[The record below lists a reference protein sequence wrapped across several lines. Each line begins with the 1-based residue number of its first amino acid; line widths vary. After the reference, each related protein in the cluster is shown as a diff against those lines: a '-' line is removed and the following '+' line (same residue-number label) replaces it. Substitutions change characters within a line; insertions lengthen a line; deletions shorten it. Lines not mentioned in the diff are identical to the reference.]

1 MARVPRSPGSLVTL
15 EYPDEDLTG
24 VIIGAAYAVHNDH
37 GFVFLEKVY
46 RRALVVELAHL
57 GVYSEREVPFT
68 LYHRGVPIGL
78 YRADLIVE
86 STVIVEVKTGLL
98 LDPGVIPQTLN
109 YLKASGLSVGLV
121 VYFGPSVK
129 VKRVTNFLAPS
140 IRPGS
145 RESHDHG

>member
-37 GFVFLEKVY
+37 GFGFLEKVY

>member
-1 MARVPRSPGSLVTL
+1 
-15 EYPDEDLTG
+15 
-24 VIIGAAYAVHNDH
+24 
-37 GFVFLEKVY
+37 
-46 RRALVVELAHL
+46 
-57 GVYSEREVPFT
+57 
-68 LYHRGVPIGL
+68 VPIGL

>member
-1 MARVPRSPGSLVTL
+1 MASVPRSPGSLVTL

-24 VIIGAAYAVHNDH
+24 VIIGAAYAVHHDH
-37 GFVFLEKVY
+37 GFGFLEKVY
-46 RRALVVELAHL
+46 RRAFVVELAHL
-57 GVYSEREVPFT
+57 GVCSEREVPFT